1 MKILVDHR
9 ERASGIV
16 KELGKK
22 GFDVDVKQLISA
34 DFVVET
40 RDRAGNVLTVGIEK
54 KTQSDFI
61 ASIIDRRIVRQLVML
76 KENFSIPLL
85 IIEGSENIYTLRD
98 FHPNA
103 IRGMLASIAIDFQIP
118 IVHTKNYRDT
128 ASLLEVIAKRMD
140 KPRSALSLLK
150 KKKPSTRTEQQEYL
164 IESLPSIGPTLAKAL
179 LKHFKNPLSIF
190 TASKEELKEVEKIG
204 DKKAEEIKTVIEE
217 FYKEAS

>member
-1 MKILVDHR
+1 
-9 ERASGIV
+9 
-16 KELGKK
+16 
-22 GFDVDVKQLISA
+22 
-34 DFVVET
+34 
-40 RDRAGNVLTVGIEK
+40 
-54 KTQSDFI
+54 
-61 ASIIDRRIVRQLVML
+61 
-76 KENFSIPLL
+76 
-85 IIEGSENIYTLRD
+85 
-98 FHPNA
+98 
-103 IRGMLASIAIDFQIP
+103 
-118 IVHTKNYRDT
+118 
-128 ASLLEVIAKRMD
+128 MD